1 MRRRSTAQALALR
14 SRIVPECAEGHS
26 IMEVSRRLKAAPDTV
41 RTWRSRFLT
50 RGLDGLPD
58 EPRPGVPRKNTDADV
73 ERAIVETLEEKPAN
87 DTYWSTRSMAPAGEP
102 ACRPTGGGHR
112 GVGPP
117 GSTFTLNPA
126 TTWTTCARLRPV
138 AGAPRSWT
146 PSATITPSS
155 ACSGH
160 GELVAGSSRLSS

>member
-41 RTWRSRFLT
+41 RTWRSRFLA

-117 GSTFTLNPA
+117 GSTFTLIPRLPGPPA
-126 TTWTTCARLRPV
+126 LGCGPRPARRGLGHHPRP
-138 AGAPRSWT
+138 
-146 PSATITPSS
+146 
-155 ACSGH
+155 
-160 GELVAGSSRLSS
+160 SRLHPHAAVMASWWPAVPG